1 MVLNLTSAKPPAR
14 ICYRQK
20 SVNCTCCR
28 SGFLRILAADKIQSM
43 NTSKIFVIG
52 AGAIGKALAVLL
64 TDVRRNVSL
73 LRASAPDAR
82 SESQEVNML
91 IEGKKSVVATVPVSG
106 LNACNELGGIIAVTS
121 KSYGNGDVVDMLKG
135 KIGNSPIV
143 ILQNGLGVENVFL
156 DALPNNVYRCV
167 LFATSQFDSSAVLHF
182 KPVSTSLVGIV
193 RGNENELKDIVQ
205 ALDSPMFAFG
215 SEKDI
220 QRVAWKKSIVNC
232 VFNSVCPLLETD
244 NGIFHRNPD
253 ALLLARTIVEQC
265 VKVANL
271 VNIQLTA
278 EETIESLLKISKF
291 SDGQLISTY
300 QDILNGRETEI
311 DTLNLAIAAIADQQ
325 DNSELARETRLLGEL
340 TRLKA
345 AVFRRK

>member
-1 MVLNLTSAKPPAR
+1 
-14 ICYRQK
+14 
-20 SVNCTCCR
+20 
-28 SGFLRILAADKIQSM
+28 M
-43 NTSKIFVIG
+43 NISDKIFVIG
-52 AGAIGKALAVLL
+52 AGAIGKVLAVLL

-73 LRASAPDAR
+73 LRATAPDAE
-82 SESQEVNML
+82 SESQEVNIL
-91 IEGKKSVVATVPVSG
+91 IEGRKSVAATVPVSG
-106 LNACNELGGIIAVTS
+106 LNACHELAGIIAVTS
-121 KSYGNGDVVDMLKG
+121 KSYGNRDVVDMLKG

-167 LFATSQFDSSAVLHF
+167 LFATSQFDSSAMLHF

-193 RGNENELKDIVQ
+193 RGNEGELRAIVE
-205 ALDSPMFAFG
+205 ALNSPMFAFG
-215 SEKDI
+215 TEKDI

-271 VNIQLTA
+271 VNIQLTT
-278 EETIESLLKISKF
+278 EETIQSLLTISKF

-300 QDILNGRETEI
+300 QD
-311 DTLNLAIAAIADQQ
+311 
-325 DNSELARETRLLGEL
+325 
-340 TRLKA
+340 
-345 AVFRRK
+345 

>member
-1 MVLNLTSAKPPAR
+1 
-14 ICYRQK
+14 
-20 SVNCTCCR
+20 
-28 SGFLRILAADKIQSM
+28 M
-43 NTSKIFVIG
+43 NTSKEIFVIG
-52 AGAIGKALAVLL
+52 AGAIGKVLAVLL

-73 LRASAPDAR
+73 LRASAPEAR
-82 SESQEVNML
+82 SESQEVNIL
-91 IEGKKSVVATVPVSG
+91 IEGRKKVAATVPVSG
-106 LNACNELGGIIAVTS
+106 LNASNELTGIIAVTS
-121 KSYGNGDVVDMLKG
+121 KSYGNRDVVDMLKG

-167 LFATSQFDSSAVLHF
+167 LFATSQFDSSGVLHF
-182 KPVSTSLVGIV
+182 KPVSTSLVGVV
-193 RGNENELKDIVQ
+193 RGNEAELQDIVD
-205 ALDSPMFAFG
+205 ALNSPVFAFG
-215 SEKDI
+215 TEQDI

-253 ALLLARTIVEQC
+253 ALLLARTIVAQC

-271 VNIQLTA
+271 VNIQLTT
-278 EETIESLLKISKF
+278 EETIESLLTISKF

-311 DTLNLAIAAIADQQ
+311 DTLNLAIAAIANQ
-325 DNSELARETRLLGEL
+325 NGNAELVRETRLLGEL

-345 AVFRRK
+345 AIFRRT